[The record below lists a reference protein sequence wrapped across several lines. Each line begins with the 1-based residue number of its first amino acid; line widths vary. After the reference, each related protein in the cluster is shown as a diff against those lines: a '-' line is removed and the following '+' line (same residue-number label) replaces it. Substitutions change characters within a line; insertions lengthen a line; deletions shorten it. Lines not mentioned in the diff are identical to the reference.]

1 MYQNT
6 GVDQLCSYRTADLR
20 LCFHNYIVQLTVYSM
35 QKKKKNFS
43 YDAAGIVFKLQKK
56 VIHDTI

>member
-6 GVDQLCSYRTADLR
+6 GVDQLCSYCTADLR
-20 LCFHNYIVQLTVYSM
+20 LCFHNYIVYSM
-35 QKKKKNFS
+35 LKATSLMTQL
-43 YDAAGIVFKLQKK
+43 ARLVFKLQKK